1 MPSLQVA
8 HVWEQGK
15 SMILIPVDGS
25 FAKKSVDEQ
34 RAVLKELEAR
44 VHAAG
49 LAGDAA
55 VFWEISGRTHFL
67 GQTRWHSFLSSFS
80 IRAVNASVNRTIS
93 W

>member
-44 VHAAG
+44 VQAAG
-49 LAGDAA
+49 QADDESDFCE
-55 VFWEISGRTHFL
+55 VSPRTH
-67 GQTRWHSFLSSFS
+67 
-80 IRAVNASVNRTIS
+80 
-93 W
+93 